1 MAPLVA
7 IEEAASIVV
16 GHSADFRGHAP
27 GAHRPAIA
35 RIDRVRHCQVISAVR
50 LCIPPNKVGQT
61 ARVQGLE
68 AAFHATRA

>member
-1 MAPLVA
+1 MAPPVA

-16 GHSADFRGHAP
+16 GPSADFRGHAP
-27 GAHRPAIA
+27 EAHCPTIA
-35 RIDRVRHCQVISAVR
+35 RIDRVRHLLGYFGRSP
-50 LCIPPNKVGQT
+50 LLPPNKVGQT